1 MTHDDVL
8 HVLKKGLNTEVWGQR
23 FYKQAA
29 ARTRAVDGQ
38 RVFESLVDEEGKH
51 IAILRQEY
59 AKLTGKELSLAETLA
74 MADSVSPTEIFP
86 QAQAADR
93 LIPPETTDE
102 QALEMAME
110 FERRGFELYEAQA
123 KKATSPAE
131 RRMWE
136 FLAKAENAHYTFLQE
151 THEYLTTNGVWYFDE
166 QEFPIFYD

>member
-1 MTHDDVL
+1 MKQDVL
-8 HVLKKGLNTEVWGQR
+8 AVLKKGLNTEVWGQR

-29 ARTRAVDGQ
+29 AHTRAVDGQ

-59 AKLTGKELSLAETLA
+59 AKLTGQELTLEETLA

-86 QAQAADR
+86 QAKAADH

-102 QALEMAME
+102 QALEMAMA
-110 FERRGFELYEAQA
+110 FERRGFELYDDQA
-123 KKATSPAE
+123 KKASSPEE

-136 FLAKAENAHYTFLQE
+136 FLAKAENLHFAFLQE
-151 THEYLTTNGVWYFDE
+151 TYEYLTTNGVWYFDE